1 MATTTAKKKGIHF
14 AWFVLIGVLLMMGL
28 CRGGI
33 NSGMGLF
40 FQPISADMHIGVG
53 EVAMMS
59 SISALITM
67 FWSPFAGR
75 LLDKF
80 DIRIITVVAVA
91 IQAGCFAALSL
102 VDAVWGFYALA
113 GIMAFGSVF
122 ATQLVGPMMINRWF
136 KDKNGLAMG
145 IMMSFVAI
153 CSAVLSPVVASII
166 ASNGWRM
173 GYIVLGVLALVIVIP
188 AVLIWF
194 RTPEQKGQ
202 LPLGATEA
210 DIEAAK
216 NADPKAAAEAAK
228 NLPGL
233 TSKQALKTPT
243 FWFFFIFMVLLTGTL
258 AFASIVPTL
267 AIEAGF
273 DTVTSGFAM
282 TAYMI
287 GTAIAAV
294 VFGTISDKL
303 GPPQGH
309 DGGVR
314 VRFHRPL
321 GPHLLPHE
329 PVHVLRIAVLLRL
342 PVRHAGRHR
351 PAGAGHAVRPE
362 GIRLHLRHR
371 HDGHR
376 HRLHDPHP
384 GVRLHLRCD
393 GQLHARP
400 HHDLLLHR
408 RLPDLHDHGLQDRQE
423 GSGHVDAEGVNQT
436 RHPAL
441 CAECAARHPFGSTA
455 GHEPRSRRAPETTG
469 PPVTLQSF

>member
-1 MATTTAKKKGIHF
+1 MATTTAKKEGGIHF

-202 LPLGATEA
+202 LP
-210 DIEAAK
+210 
-216 NADPKAAAEAAK
+216 P
-228 NLPGL
+228 
-233 TSKQALKTPT
+233 
-243 FWFFFIFMVLLTGTL
+243 
-258 AFASIVPTL
+258 
-267 AIEAGF
+267 
-273 DTVTSGFAM
+273 
-282 TAYMI
+282 
-287 GTAIAAV
+287 
-294 VFGTISDKL
+294 
-303 GPPQGH
+303 
-309 DGGVR
+309 R
-314 VRFHRPL
+314 RHRSRHRSRQERRSESRRRGREEPA
-321 GPHLLPHE
+321 GPHVQASAEDP
-329 PVHVLRIAVLLRL
+329 RRS
-342 PVRHAGRHR
+342 GSSSSSWCCS
-351 PAGAGHAVRPE
+351 PE
-362 GIRLHLRHR
+362 RW
-371 HDGHR
+371 
-376 HRLHDPHP
+376 
-384 GVRLHLRCD
+384 
-393 GQLHARP
+393 
-400 HHDLLLHR
+400 
-408 RLPDLHDHGLQDRQE
+408 
-423 GSGHVDAEGVNQT
+423 
-436 RHPAL
+436 
-441 CAECAARHPFGSTA
+441 
-455 GHEPRSRRAPETTG
+455 RS
-469 PPVTLQSF
+469 PPSFPPWLSKLVSIL

>member
-1 MATTTAKKKGIHF
+1 
-14 AWFVLIGVLLMMGL
+14 MMGL

-173 GYIVLGVLALVIVIP
+173 GYIVLGWKVA
-188 AVLIWF
+188 
-194 RTPEQKGQ
+194 TPIFN
-202 LPLGATEA
+202 GATEA

-303 GPPQGH
+303 GPLKATMVACACGFIALL
-309 DGGVR
+309 GLIFFRTNLYMFFGSLFFYGCLSATLGVIG
-314 VRFHRPL
+314 PL
-321 GPHLLPHE
+321 
-329 PVHVLRIAVLLRL
+329 VLGTLFGQKEFGSIYGIVMMATGIGSMILI
-342 PVRHAGRHR
+342 
-351 PAGAGHAVRPE
+351 PAYGFIYDAT
-362 GIRLHLRHR
+362 
-371 HDGHR
+371 
-376 HRLHDPHP
+376 
-384 GVRLHLRCD
+384 
-393 GQLHARP
+393 
-400 HHDLLLHR
+400 
-408 RLPDLHDHGLQDRQE
+408 
-423 GSGHVDAEGVNQT
+423 GSFT
-436 RHPAL
+436 PAL
-441 CAECAARHPFGSTA
+441 IMIFCFIVVCLISMIMAFK
-455 GHEPRSRRAPETTG
+455 TG
-469 PPVTLQSF
+469 KKVQAMWMPKA

>member
-202 LPLGATEA
+202 LPSA
-210 DIEAAK
+210 
-216 NADPKAAAEAAK
+216 P
-228 NLPGL
+228 PRP
-233 TSKQALKTPT
+233 TSKPPRTPIRKPPPRPRRT
-243 FWFFFIFMVLLTGTL
+243 CR
-258 AFASIVPTL
+258 AS
-267 AIEAGF
+267 
-273 DTVTSGFAM
+273 
-282 TAYMI
+282 
-287 GTAIAAV
+287 
-294 VFGTISDKL
+294 
-303 GPPQGH
+303 
-309 DGGVR
+309 
-314 VRFHRPL
+314 RPSK
-321 GPHLLPHE
+321 
-329 PVHVLRIAVLLRL
+329 R
-342 PVRHAGRHR
+342 
-351 PAGAGHAVRPE
+351 
-362 GIRLHLRHR
+362 
-371 HDGHR
+371 
-376 HRLHDPHP
+376 
-384 GVRLHLRCD
+384 
-393 GQLHARP
+393 
-400 HHDLLLHR
+400 
-408 RLPDLHDHGLQDRQE
+408 
-423 GSGHVDAEGVNQT
+423 
-436 RHPAL
+436 
-441 CAECAARHPFGSTA
+441 
-455 GHEPRSRRAPETTG
+455 
-469 PPVTLQSF
+469 

>member
-303 GPPQGH
+303 GPLKATM
-309 DGGVR
+309 V
-314 VRFHRPL
+314 
-321 GPHLLPHE
+321 
-329 PVHVLRIAVLLRL
+329 AVSSPSWASSSSARTCTCSS
-342 PVRHAGRHR
+342 A
-351 PAGAGHAVRPE
+351 
-362 GIRLHLRHR
+362 
-371 HDGHR
+371 
-376 HRLHDPHP
+376 
-384 GVRLHLRCD
+384 RC
-393 GQLHARP
+393 
-400 HHDLLLHR
+400 
-408 RLPDLHDHGLQDRQE
+408 
-423 GSGHVDAEGVNQT
+423 S
-436 RHPAL
+436 
-441 CAECAARHPFGSTA
+441 STA
-455 GHEPRSRRAPETTG
+455 ACPPRWASSARWC
-469 PPVTLQSF
+469 

>member
-166 ASNGWRM
+166 ASNGWR
-173 GYIVLGVLALVIVIP
+173 
-188 AVLIWF
+188 
-194 RTPEQKGQ
+194 
-202 LPLGATEA
+202 
-210 DIEAAK
+210 
-216 NADPKAAAEAAK
+216 
-228 NLPGL
+228 

-303 GPPQGH
+303 GPLKATMVACACGFIALL
-309 DGGVR
+309 GLIFFRTNLYMFFGSLFFYGCLSATLGVIG
-314 VRFHRPL
+314 PL
-321 GPHLLPHE
+321 
-329 PVHVLRIAVLLRL
+329 VLGTLFGQKEFGSIYGIVMMATGIGSMILI
-342 PVRHAGRHR
+342 
-351 PAGAGHAVRPE
+351 PAYGFIYDAT
-362 GIRLHLRHR
+362 
-371 HDGHR
+371 
-376 HRLHDPHP
+376 
-384 GVRLHLRCD
+384 
-393 GQLHARP
+393 
-400 HHDLLLHR
+400 
-408 RLPDLHDHGLQDRQE
+408 
-423 GSGHVDAEGVNQT
+423 GSFT
-436 RHPAL
+436 PAL
-441 CAECAARHPFGSTA
+441 IMIFCFIVVCLISMIMAFK
-455 GHEPRSRRAPETTG
+455 TG
-469 PPVTLQSF
+469 KKVQAMWMPKA

>member
-59 SISALITM
+59 SISGHCHYVLD
-67 FWSPFAGR
+67 PFAGR

-80 DIRIITVVAVA
+80 DIRIITVVRRRHPGGLLRRAVA
-91 IQAGCFAALSL
+91 GRRSVGLLRAGRHHGVRLGVRHAA
-102 VDAVWGFYALA
+102 G
-113 GIMAFGSVF
+113 GS
-122 ATQLVGPMMINRWF
+122 MMINRWF

-303 GPPQGH
+303 GPLKATMVACACG
-309 DGGVR
+309 
-314 VRFHRPL
+314 FIALL
-321 GPHLLPHE
+321 GLIFFRTNLYMF
-329 PVHVLRIAVLLRL
+329 
-342 PVRHAGRHR
+342 
-351 PAGAGHAVRPE
+351 
-362 GIRLHLRHR
+362 
-371 HDGHR
+371 
-376 HRLHDPHP
+376 
-384 GVRLHLRCD
+384 
-393 GQLHARP
+393 
-400 HHDLLLHR
+400 
-408 RLPDLHDHGLQDRQE
+408 
-423 GSGHVDAEGVNQT
+423 
-436 RHPAL
+436 
-441 CAECAARHPFGSTA
+441 FGSLFFYGCLSATLGVIGPLVLGTLFGQKEFGSIYGIVMMATGIGSMILIPAYGFIYDATA
-455 GHEPRSRRAPETTG
+455 ASR
-469 PPVTLQSF
+469 PPSS

>member
-1 MATTTAKKKGIHF
+1 M
-14 AWFVLIGVLLMMGL
+14 
-28 CRGGI
+28 
-33 NSGMGLF
+33 
-40 FQPISADMHIGVG
+40 
-53 EVAMMS
+53 
-59 SISALITM
+59 
-67 FWSPFAGR
+67 
-75 LLDKF
+75 
-80 DIRIITVVAVA
+80 
-91 IQAGCFAALSL
+91 
-102 VDAVWGFYALA
+102 WGFYALA

-202 LPLGATEA
+202 LPLGA
-210 DIEAAK
+210 
-216 NADPKAAAEAAK
+216 AEAAK

-287 GTAIAAV
+287 AAV

-303 GPPQGH
+303 GPLKATMVACACGFIALL
-309 DGGVR
+309 GLIFFRTNLYMFFGSLFFYGCLSATLGVIG
-314 VRFHRPL
+314 PL
-321 GPHLLPHE
+321 
-329 PVHVLRIAVLLRL
+329 VLGTLFGQKEFGSIYGIVMMATGIGSMILI
-342 PVRHAGRHR
+342 
-351 PAGAGHAVRPE
+351 PAYGFIYDAT
-362 GIRLHLRHR
+362 
-371 HDGHR
+371 
-376 HRLHDPHP
+376 
-384 GVRLHLRCD
+384 
-393 GQLHARP
+393 
-400 HHDLLLHR
+400 
-408 RLPDLHDHGLQDRQE
+408 
-423 GSGHVDAEGVNQT
+423 GSFT
-436 RHPAL
+436 PAL
-441 CAECAARHPFGSTA
+441 IMIFCFIVVCLISMIMAFK
-455 GHEPRSRRAPETTG
+455 TG
-469 PPVTLQSF
+469 KKVQAMRMPKA

>member
-173 GYIVLGVLALVIVIP
+173 GYIVLGVLALVILQVGEMLAEVERDIGGHELLDGLV
-188 AVLIWF
+188 ARDVGQHLGDDRRDLGRSGQRGLIV
-194 RTPEQKGQ
+194 G
-202 LPLGATEA
+202 PLGDEVFVH
-210 DIEAAK
+210 
-216 NADPKAAAEAAK
+216 AEGMHE
-228 NLPGL
+228 LRPG
-233 TSKQALKTPT
+233 
-243 FWFFFIFMVLLTGTL
+243 
-258 AFASIVPTL
+258 IVPL
-267 AIEAGF
+267 QAH
-273 DTVTSGFAM
+273 
-282 TAYMI
+282 
-287 GTAIAAV
+287 
-294 VFGTISDKL
+294 
-303 GPPQGH
+303 QG
-309 DGGVR
+309 DGLLVGAHVR
-314 VRFHRPL
+314 TR
-321 GPHLLPHE
+321 
-329 PVHVLRIAVLLRL
+329 
-342 PVRHAGRHR
+342 
-351 PAGAGHAVRPE
+351 
-362 GIRLHLRHR
+362 
-371 HDGHR
+371 
-376 HRLHDPHP
+376 
-384 GVRLHLRCD
+384 
-393 GQLHARP
+393 
-400 HHDLLLHR
+400 
-408 RLPDLHDHGLQDRQE
+408 
-423 GSGHVDAEGVNQT
+423 GSTE
-436 RHPAL
+436 
-441 CAECAARHPFGSTA
+441 FGSV
-455 GHEPRSRRAPETTG
+455 GYSSP
-469 PPVTLQSF
+469 

>member
-1 MATTTAKKKGIHF
+1 
-14 AWFVLIGVLLMMGL
+14 MMGL

-173 GYIVLGVLALVIVIP
+173 GYIV
-188 AVLIWF
+188 
-194 RTPEQKGQ
+194 Q

-303 GPPQGH
+303 GPLKATMVACACGFIALL
-309 DGGVR
+309 GLIFFRTNLYMFFGSLFFYGCLSATLGVIG
-314 VRFHRPL
+314 PL
-321 GPHLLPHE
+321 
-329 PVHVLRIAVLLRL
+329 VLGTLFGQKEFGSIYGIVMMATGIGSMILIPAYGFIYDATGSFTPALIMIFCTS
-342 PVRHAGRHR
+342 PAAG
-351 PAGAGHAVRPE
+351 
-362 GIRLHLRHR
+362 
-371 HDGHR
+371 GHR
-376 HRLHDPHP
+376 KQPD
-384 GVRLHLRCD
+384 
-393 GQLHARP
+393 RP
-400 HHDLLLHR
+400 SHY
-408 RLPDLHDHGLQDRQE
+408 
-423 GSGHVDAEGVNQT
+423 S
-436 RHPAL
+436 
-441 CAECAARHPFGSTA
+441 PFERGGNTW
-455 GHEPRSRRAPETTG
+455 
-469 PPVTLQSF
+469 L

>member
-153 CSAVLSPVVASII
+153 CSAVLSPVVASI
-166 ASNGWRM
+166 
-173 GYIVLGVLALVIVIP
+173 
-188 AVLIWF
+188 
-194 RTPEQKGQ
+194 
-202 LPLGATEA
+202 
-210 DIEAAK
+210 
-216 NADPKAAAEAAK
+216 
-228 NLPGL
+228 
-233 TSKQALKTPT
+233 
-243 FWFFFIFMVLLTGTL
+243 
-258 AFASIVPTL
+258 VPTL

-303 GPPQGH
+303 GPLKATMVACACGFIALL
-309 DGGVR
+309 GLIFFRTNLYMFFGSLFFYGCLSATLGVIG
-314 VRFHRPL
+314 PL
-321 GPHLLPHE
+321 
-329 PVHVLRIAVLLRL
+329 VLGTLFGQKEFGSIYGIVMMATGIGSMILI
-342 PVRHAGRHR
+342 
-351 PAGAGHAVRPE
+351 PAYGFIYDAT
-362 GIRLHLRHR
+362 
-371 HDGHR
+371 
-376 HRLHDPHP
+376 
-384 GVRLHLRCD
+384 
-393 GQLHARP
+393 
-400 HHDLLLHR
+400 
-408 RLPDLHDHGLQDRQE
+408 
-423 GSGHVDAEGVNQT
+423 GSFT
-436 RHPAL
+436 PAL
-441 CAECAARHPFGSTA
+441 IMIFCFIVVCLISMIMAFK
-455 GHEPRSRRAPETTG
+455 TG
-469 PPVTLQSF
+469 KKVQAMWMPKA

>member
-273 DTVTSGFAM
+273 DTVSSGFAM

-303 GPPQGH
+303 GPLKATMVACACGFIALL
-309 DGGVR
+309 GLIFFRTNLYMFFGSLFFYGCLSATLGVIG
-314 VRFHRPL
+314 PL
-321 GPHLLPHE
+321 
-329 PVHVLRIAVLLRL
+329 VLGTLFGQKEFGSIYGIVMMATGIGSMILI
-342 PVRHAGRHR
+342 
-351 PAGAGHAVRPE
+351 PAYGFIYDAT
-362 GIRLHLRHR
+362 
-371 HDGHR
+371 
-376 HRLHDPHP
+376 
-384 GVRLHLRCD
+384 
-393 GQLHARP
+393 
-400 HHDLLLHR
+400 
-408 RLPDLHDHGLQDRQE
+408 
-423 GSGHVDAEGVNQT
+423 GSFT
-436 RHPAL
+436 PAL
-441 CAECAARHPFGSTA
+441 IMIFCFIVVCLISMIMAFK
-455 GHEPRSRRAPETTG
+455 TG
-469 PPVTLQSF
+469 KKVQAMWMPKA